1 MLLSRHQSTRNPT
14 GVTPALDSP
23 IDQFRSKFFLFN
35 CKKFCQP
42 GAPELRDDSK
52 DSTFAIAQEFM
63 DMTHRLK
70 ELETLLIR
78 QKAELEDNYKELKEM
93 GENIKKQSLHALQ
106 QQVYCRPD

>member
-1 MLLSRHQSTRNPT
+1 M
-14 GVTPALDSP
+14 
-23 IDQFRSKFFLFN
+23 F
-35 CKKFCQP
+35 KKKPELPPRPPLPPMNQIIEDLENAPSDDPVFA